1 MGVATQ
7 DIDVGSL
14 VHIELP
20 TAFVPYDK
28 TEPFVSSRDTYSRI
42 EESMLS
48 AAFSATGENFKGFS
62 IILAARV
69 LSCARL
75 DESIAK
81 KVEALC
87 RNTTHHFQLSHSTK
101 YASAQIVQRL
111 LSGMCATHTTS
122 VIDCVRILER
132 LESNA
137 FSVVDHDMSSVAG
150 IGLYTVAAAINHS
163 CDPNCYQTFDLF
175 SAATLSIRA
184 SRNIKKGEEISIAY
198 IDIGKSK
205 STRHRELSSLYGFY
219 CTCTRCSSHS
229 DGGYLCSTLNCGG
242 CYEAKPSDLFI
253 WWKGYIGHT
262 ERSPNIAYPKPDK
275 ASYSIRDVSLLN
287 NDILPTHFDSDCSG
301 TSGAK
306 RSRLRL
312 QCSKCCKIISHDSI
326 MRKVRSINA
335 SICEMEEN
343 RRRGQDSAVQCKKCI
358 EDLLLLEHPP
368 HYTLVDL
375 YRNFILEDFILQNEL
390 RVYVHT
396 VRDSNYLLY
405 LSQCYPV
412 SHPFPAIQKAIYSK
426 CLLRI
431 NRTEQERE
439 EACAHIRVALQILR
453 VTHGPGSPIVKEL
466 NSTLAHFAVFRHN
479 SC

>member
-28 TEPFVSSRDTYSRI
+28 TKPFVSSRDTYSLI

-48 AAFSATGENFKGFS
+48 AAFSVTGENFKGFS

-69 LSCARL
+69 LSCARF

-87 RNTTHHFQLSHSTK
+87 RNTTHHFQLSQANK

-111 LSGMCATHTTS
+111 LSGMCATHTIS
-122 VIDCVRILER
+122 VIDCMRILEK

-219 CTCTRCSSHS
+219 CTCTRCSSDS
-229 DGGYLCSTLNCGG
+229 DGGFLCSTFKCGG
-242 CYEAKPSDLFI
+242 CYEAPPSDLFI
-253 WWKGYIGHT
+253 WWKGYAGHT
-262 ERSPNIAYPKPDK
+262 ERSPSTTHPKPDK
-275 ASYSIRDVSLLN
+275 ASYSIRDVSLLD
-287 NDILPTHFDSDCSG
+287 NDILPRHYSDCSG

-312 QCSKCCKIISHDSI
+312 QCSKCCKMISYSSI
-326 MRKVRSINA
+326 MQKVRSINA

-343 RRRGQDSAVQCKKCI
+343 RWRGQDSAVQCRKCI
-358 EDLLLLEHPP
+358 EGLLLLEHPP
-368 HYTLVDL
+368 HYTLVEL
-375 YRNFILEDFILQNEL
+375 YRNFILEDLILQDKL
-390 RVYVHT
+390 RVYVQT
-396 VRDSNYLLY
+396 VRESNYLLY
-405 LSQCYPV
+405 MSQCYPV

-426 CLLRI
+426 CLLETQ
-431 NRTEQERE
+431 RTEQERE
-439 EACAHIRVALQILR
+439 EACAYIRDALQILR
-453 VTHGPGSPIVKEL
+453 VTHGPGSPVVKEL
-466 NSTLAHFAVFRHN
+466 KNTLANFAAFL
-479 SC
+479 S